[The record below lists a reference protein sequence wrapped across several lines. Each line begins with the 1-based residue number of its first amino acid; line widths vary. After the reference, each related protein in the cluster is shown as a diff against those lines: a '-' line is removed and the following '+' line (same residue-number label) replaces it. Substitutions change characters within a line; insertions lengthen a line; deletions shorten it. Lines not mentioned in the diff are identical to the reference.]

1 MEFVQVVV
9 NGVLTG
15 LVYGVL
21 ALSFVVI
28 YRASKIVNLAQ
39 GQLVMLSGVFVSLFA
54 VRLGL
59 SLWLALPLA
68 VAASALLGLAIERTV
83 FRRLIGQP
91 AFTTVM
97 ASIGLLI
104 FLQAATQ
111 VFFGAQDKP
120 FPRIFPEGAWTLGP
134 LQVSKTLA
142 IGAAI
147 TLAVTEAMHLFFT
160 RTRPGLRLAAV
171 AEDHT
176 IALSLGVSVREATTV
191 AWIAGTLLALLAASI
206 LLSGNAV
213 GLHVSE
219 VGLRLLPVAILGG
232 LESVRGSALAG
243 LIVGVGEALASRYLD
258 EWTNGAA
265 SLVFPYL
272 LMIVV
277 LLVRPHGLFGWRTTE
292 RL

>member
-1 MEFVQVVV
+1 MEFVQTLVD
-9 NGVLTG
+9 GTLTG
-15 LVYGVL
+15 LVYGIL

-39 GQLVMLSGVFVSLFA
+39 GQLVLFSGVFVSIFA
-54 VRLGL
+54 VQMGL
-59 SLWLALPLA
+59 SLWVALPLA
-68 VAASALLGLAIERTV
+68 VLASGLLGLVIERSV
-83 FRRLIGQP
+83 FRHLIGQP

-104 FLQAATQ
+104 FLQAAVQ

-120 FPRIFPEGAWTLGP
+120 FPRVFPEGAWTLGS
-134 LQVSKTLA
+134 LLLNKTLL
-142 IGAAI
+142 IGAVI
-147 TLAVTEAMHLFFT
+147 TLVVTESMHRFFT
-160 RTRPGLRLAAV
+160 TTRPGLRLAAV

-176 IALSLGVSVREATTV
+176 IALSLGVSVRQATTI
-191 AWIAGTLLALLAASI
+191 AWVAGTLLALLAALI
-206 LLSGNAV
+206 LLSGHSV

-258 EWTNGAA
+258 QFTNGAA
-265 SLVFPYL
+265 SLIFPYF

-277 LLVRPHGLFGWRTTE
+277 LLVRPHGLFGWKTTE

>member
-15 LVYGVL
+15 LVYGIL

-54 VRLGL
+54 VRMGL
-59 SLWLALPLA
+59 SLWQALPLA

-97 ASIGLLI
+97 ASIGVLI

-111 VFFGAQDKP
+111 VFFGPQDKP

-147 TLAVTEAMHLFFT
+147 TLVVTEAMHRFFT

-191 AWIAGTLLALLAASI
+191 AWIAGTLLALLAACI
-206 LLSGNAV
+206 LLSGASV

-243 LIVGVGEALASRYLD
+243 LILGVGEALASRYLD